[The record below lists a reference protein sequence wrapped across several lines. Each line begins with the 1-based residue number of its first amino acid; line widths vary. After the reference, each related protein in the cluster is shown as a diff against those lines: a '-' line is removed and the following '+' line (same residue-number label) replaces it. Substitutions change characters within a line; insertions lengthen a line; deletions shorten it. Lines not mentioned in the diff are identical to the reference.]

1 MQRLQG
7 IYCTDGIAR
16 NNTCLSISALDDMIW
31 MGSDGGRPTNMSH
44 DIHRFIGWS
53 VINGLYMSHEL
64 SYVVGN
70 TYIPESKDEKE
81 ELQERRLAFFYKYMG
96 EAIQKYKNL
105 NSAAF

>member
-7 IYCTDGIAR
+7 IYCTDDVAR
-16 NNTCLSISALDDMIW
+16 NSTCLSISALDDMIW

-53 VINGLYMSHEL
+53 VVNGLYMSHEL

-70 TYIPESKDEKE
+70 TYIPESKDEKK
-81 ELQERRLAFFYKYMG
+81 ELQERRLAFFYKYMS
-96 EAIQKYKNL
+96 EAIQQYEK
-105 NSAAF
+105 AFIEE